1 MRAVDRERGSDKPY
15 SGDPEVDAVTAK
27 VRMAIAESSNR
38 NSKPKTKSNKNIKV
52 SQSEINS
59 IKKLGKAKAQQ
70 IVAGN
75 KGSVQSGAVASFA
88 EGVRRMYGDN
98 SKMNSTYKPSSSP
111 APASNFTYTS
121 PVANRVSPTANAR
134 ENRNGIS
141 VTPKNG
147 RPVKRNWS
155 PGLHNLPNPLTA
167 ITRAYGN
174 K

>member
-88 EGVRRMYGDN
+88 EGVRRMYGDT
-98 SKMNSTYKPSSSP
+98 SRMNNTYKPKSSP
-111 APASNFTYTS
+111 APAASNFTYTPS
-121 PVANRVSPTANAR
+121 VAPRVNSNAR
-134 ENRNGIS
+134 ENRTNTSSS
-141 VTPKNG
+141 VKNG
-147 RPVKRNWS
+147 RAVNRNWS
-155 PGLHNLPNPLTA
+155 PGLHNIPNPLTA

>member
-1 MRAVDRERGSDKPY
+1 MANEDIDIL
-15 SGDPEVDAVTAK
+15 TAK
-27 VRMAIAESSNR
+27 VQLANLESDMRAAKRKS
-38 NSKPKTKSNKNIKV
+38 SSTKPNKNIKV

-59 IKKLGKAKAQQ
+59 IKKLGKAKAQE

-88 EGVRRMYGDN
+88 EGVRRMYGDS

-111 APASNFTYTS
+111 APAASNFTYTS
-121 PVANRVSPTANAR
+121 PVPNRVSPTVNAR

-147 RPVKRNWS
+147 RPVNRNWS
-155 PGLHNLPNPLTA
+155 PGLHNIPNPLTA